1 MRVVADQIDH
11 CPYCRTR
18 VEIVCLKFR
27 FSSVAALSACPNCA
41 MIVPEAQHGK
51 KPAVWFSAG
60 EPADTV
66 AAIANGLRARYRPSL
81 SFLVAAVMTAAV
93 LRLTIHMQAGIAP
106 TQIHGG
112 ALAAAIVLALV
123 FSLKKRRP

>member
-66 AAIANGLRARYRPSL
+66 AAIAKA
-81 SFLVAAVMTAAV
+81 
-93 LRLTIHMQAGIAP
+93 
-106 TQIHGG
+106 
-112 ALAAAIVLALV
+112 
-123 FSLKKRRP
+123 

>member
-41 MIVPEAQHGK
+41 MVVPEAQHCK
-51 KPAVWFSAG
+51 KMTVRFSAG
-60 EPADTV
+60 ARADTV
-66 AAIANGLRARYRPSL
+66 VAIAKSLKAHYRS
-81 SFLVAAVMTAAV
+81 SWAFLAAAVMTAAA
-93 LRLTIHMQAGIAP
+93 LRHTIHIQAGIAP
-106 TQIHGG
+106 TQIRGG
-112 ALAAAIVLALV
+112 AIAAAIVLALV
-123 FSLKKRRP
+123 FAVKKRRL

>member
-27 FSSVAALSACPNCA
+27 FSSVATLSACPNCA
-41 MIVPEAQHGK
+41 MIVPEAQQ
-51 KPAVWFSAG
+51 KPTDRFSAG
-60 EPADTV
+60 EPANAV
-66 AAIANGLRARYRPSL
+66 AALWNGFRARLRHSWA
-81 SFLVAAVMTAAV
+81 FLVAAVMTAAV
-93 LRLTIHMQAGIAP
+93 LRHTIHIHAGIAP
-106 TQIHGG
+106 TQIRGG

-123 FSLKKRRP
+123 FAVKKRRP

>member
-27 FSSVAALSACPNCA
+27 FSSVATLSACPNCA
-41 MIVPEAQHGK
+41 MIVPEVQHGK
-51 KPAVWFSAG
+51 QPAVWFSGG

-66 AAIANGLRARYRPSL
+66 AAIANGLRARWHSL
-81 SFLVAAVMTAAV
+81 AFLVVAVMTAAV
-93 LRLTIHMQAGIAP
+93 LRHTIHMQAGIAP
-106 TQIHGG
+106 THIRGG
-112 ALAAAIVLALV
+112 ALAAVIVLALV
-123 FSLKKRRP
+123 FSLKKRGP

>member
-27 FSSVAALSACPNCA
+27 FSSVATLSACPNCA

-51 KPAVWFSAG
+51 KLTDRFSAG
-60 EPADTV
+60 EPANTV
-66 AAIANGLRARYRPSL
+66 AAIGNGFRARHRYSWA
-81 SFLVAAVMTAAV
+81 FLVAAVMTAAV
-93 LRLTIHMQAGIAP
+93 LRHAIHIQAGIAP
-106 TQIHGG
+106 TQIRGG

-123 FSLKKRRP
+123 FAVKKRRP

>member
-27 FSSVAALSACPNCA
+27 FSSVATLSACPNCA

-51 KPAVWFSAG
+51 QPAVWFSGG
-60 EPADTV
+60 ELADIV
-66 AAIANGLRARYRPSL
+66 AVITNGLRARWHSL
-81 SFLVAAVMTAAV
+81 AFLVVAVMTAAV
-93 LRLTIHMQAGIAP
+93 LRHTIHMQAGIAP
-106 TQIHGG
+106 THIRGG

>member
-27 FSSVAALSACPNCA
+27 FSSVATLSACPNCA
-41 MIVPEAQHGK
+41 MIVPESQHGK
-51 KPAVWFSAG
+51 KPAVCFSG
-60 EPADTV
+60 REPADTV
-66 AAIANGLRARYRPSL
+66 AAMANGLRARWHSL
-81 SFLVAAVMTAAV
+81 AFLVMAVMTAAV
-93 LRLTIHMQAGIAP
+93 LRHTIHMQAGIAP
-106 TQIHGG
+106 RQIRGG

-123 FSLKKRRP
+123 FSLKKRRS